1 MYCLLGWRVETPL
14 MYVTKLRLQNYR
26 NLTQQL
32 SLSPGL
38 NVFAGRNA
46 QGKTNLLESIYLCAS
61 GRAKRAKNDRELV
74 RFGEREAYVQ
84 LAVSNEASAYPVQ
97 IDIHLRNDRPKGI
110 AINGVPIR
118 KLSELFGVLLCVIFT
133 PEDLQLIKEG
143 PAERRRFID
152 MEMCQ
157 ISRVYVYHLQT
168 YHHVL
173 KQRNSLLKSLKGDR
187 NAARQLRDTI
197 SIWNEQLAEHGARVH
212 YERSGFIDGLNSAAA
227 DIHSRLTGGG
237 EALNISYKPNVH
249 PDDFPLKLAQSLDR
263 DIALGSTSVGIHK
276 DDLYFAINGIDAR
289 TYGSQGQQR
298 TASLSAKLAQIELM
312 TKLAGESPVLL
323 LDDVLSELD
332 ESRQVCLMRSISGIQ
347 SIITCTGVEDVVRK
361 ISDAQSYRIFRI
373 ERGVVGQ

>member
-1 MYCLLGWRVETPL
+1 MH
-14 MYVTKLRLQNYR
+14 VTELRLQDYR

-38 NVFAGRNA
+38 NIFAGRNA

-61 GRAKRAKNDRELV
+61 GRAKRARHDHELV

-84 LAVSNEASAYPVQ
+84 LTVHREAAGRPTQ
-97 IDIHLRNDRPKGI
+97 IDIHLRGDRPKGI
-110 AINGVPIR
+110 AINGAPIR
-118 KLSELFGVLLCVIFT
+118 KLADLFGVMLCVIFT

-187 NAARQLRDTI
+187 AAARQLHDTI
-197 SIWNEQLAEHGARVH
+197 SVWDEQLSGHGAKI
-212 YERSGFIDGLNSAAA
+212 YNERSGFIDGLNRAAE
-227 DIHSRLTGGG
+227 DIHARLTGGC
-237 EALNISYKPNVH
+237 ESLSISYKPNVH
-249 PDDFPLKLAQSLDR
+249 PDDFARKLAQSLER
-263 DIALGSTSVGIHK
+263 DITLGSTSVGIHK
-276 DDLYFAINGIDAR
+276 DDLHFSVNCIDAR
-289 TYGSQGQQR
+289 VYGSQGQQR

-312 TKLAGESPVLL
+312 TRLAGESPVLL

-332 ESRQVCLMRSISGIQ
+332 ENRQACLMQSINGTQ
-347 SIITCTGVEDVVRK
+347 AIITCTGVEDVLRK
-361 ISDAQSYRIFRI
+361 ISDDQSYRLFRI